1 MINLLKLVKV
11 LSTGKLIKY
20 VLLILIISIFLFCI
34 QFYRKIFFTKKN
46 SRQFILNSK
55 IPIEEGLTD
64 FAHYEF
70 VFLDKIFKEK
80 RLKLFLFSSILL
92 TFGLAN
98 FIFLFPFRDIT
109 LLILISNALLLAFAV
124 WRFIN
129 FGGHKMF
136 LLSLLSEVCIVTRFF
151 VYLHDYFF
159 DAKKT
164 IYFIINLVLCIAA
177 YFISKDN
184 TNHGL

>member
-1 MINLLKLVKV
+1 MINLLNLVTV

-20 VLLILIISIFLFCI
+20 ILVILIIFNFLFCI
-34 QFYRKIFFTKKN
+34 QFYIKNNFTQKN
-46 SRQFILNSK
+46 SSQFILNSR
-55 IPIEEGLTD
+55 IPMKESLAD
-64 FAHYEF
+64 FVPYEL
-70 VFLDKIFKEK
+70 VFLDKIFREK

-98 FIFLFPFRDIT
+98 FIFLIPFRNIS
-109 LLILISNALLLAFAV
+109 LLILISNALFLTFAV

-129 FGGHKMF
+129 FGGYKMF
-136 LLSLLSEVCIVTRFF
+136 LLSLFSEVGIMTRLF

-159 DAKKT
+159 DAKKI
-164 IYFIINLVLCIAA
+164 IYFIIVFVLCIVG

-184 TNHGL
+184 MNRRI

>member
-11 LSTGKLIKY
+11 LSTGKLTKF
-20 VLLILIISIFLFCI
+20 VLVILIIFNFLFCI
-34 QFYRKIFFTKKN
+34 QFYRKNILTKKN

-55 IPIEEGLTD
+55 IPVEEGLTD
-64 FAHYEF
+64 FAHYEL
-70 VFLDKIFKEK
+70 VFLDKIFREK
-80 RLKLFLFSSILL
+80 RLKLFLFSSFLL

-98 FIFLFPFRDIT
+98 FIFLFPFRDIA
-109 LLILISNALLLAFAV
+109 LLIQISNALFLTFAV
-124 WRFIN
+124 WQFIN

-159 DAKKT
+159 DEKIK
-164 IYFIINLVLCIAA
+164 IYFIINFVLCIAA

-184 TNHGL
+184 MNLGL